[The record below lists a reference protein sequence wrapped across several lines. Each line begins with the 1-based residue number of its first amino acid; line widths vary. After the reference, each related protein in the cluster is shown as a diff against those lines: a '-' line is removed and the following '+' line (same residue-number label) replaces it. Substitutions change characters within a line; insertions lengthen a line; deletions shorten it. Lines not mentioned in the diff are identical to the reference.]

1 MRSPRFDAVWSTG
14 PAWPAAAAGIVAFS
28 FSATLYKLSGAPP
41 AVGSALRFAYATV
54 FLALLA
60 WRAGVLRP
68 GPGFAPAASAGV
80 LVGLEVVIWNEA
92 TGRIGAGPSTVI
104 VNTASLWVMLLTVV
118 VLRRP
123 VGLRPVAGAAV
134 VLCGLVL
141 LRGTGEHR
149 LEFAG
154 IALAVAAAALYG
166 AYILVFERAVSA
178 ARDGVSPVL
187 WSTVIAVPV
196 SAVCALPLGESWH
209 LGLGQHAWLALLGVG
224 VQACGWLLIA
234 RSLSSFSAVAVS
246 VLLLLQPALA
256 AVWGVAFLDETLI
269 AIQVAGI
276 AIVLF
281 GVTIARPRA
290 DRASGADERG

>member
-1 MRSPRFDAVWSTG
+1 MEEEGGRPRATG
-14 PAWPAAAAGIVAFS
+14 WAWAAAGAGIAAFS
-28 FSATLYKLSGAPP
+28 FSAALYKLSGAPP
-41 AVGSALRFAYATV
+41 AVGATFRFGYASL

-60 WRAGVLRP
+60 WRAGVLRA
-68 GPGFAPAASAGV
+68 GPGFRAAAAAGV

-104 VNTASLWVMLLTVV
+104 VNTASLWVMALSVV

-141 LRGTGEHR
+141 LRGTGNHR
-149 LEFAG
+149 LEVAG
-154 IALAVAAAALYG
+154 IALAVLAAAIYG
-166 AYILVFERAVSA
+166 AYLLVFERAVGT
-178 ARDGVSPVL
+178 ARDGISAVL
-187 WSTVIAVPV
+187 WSSVVAVPV
-196 SAVCALPLGESWH
+196 SAACAVALGESWD
-209 LGLGQHAWLALLGVG
+209 LRLGQHAWLALLGVG
-224 VQACGWLLIA
+224 VQACGWLLVA

-269 AIQVAGI
+269 AIQVVGI
-276 AIVLF
+276 AVVLL
-281 GVTIARPRA
+281 GVTIARPRP
-290 DRASGADERG
+290 DRGAAPR

>member
-1 MRSPRFDAVWSTG
+1 
-14 PAWPAAAAGIVAFS
+14 
-28 FSATLYKLSGAPP
+28 
-41 AVGSALRFAYATV
+41 VGSALRFGYAAL

-60 WRAGVLRP
+60 WRAGALRP
-68 GPGFAPAASAGV
+68 GPGFAPAAAAGV

-104 VNTASLWVMLLTVV
+104 VNTASLWVMALTVV

-134 VLCGLVL
+134 VICGLVL

-149 LEFAG
+149 LELTG
-154 IALAVAAAALYG
+154 IALAILAAALYG
-166 AYILVFERAVSA
+166 AYILIFARAVGA
-178 ARDGVSPVL
+178 ARDGISPVL
-187 WSTVIAVPV
+187 WSSAVAVPV
-196 SAVCALPLGESWH
+196 SAACAVVLGESWH

-276 AIVLF
+276 AIVLL
-281 GVTIARPRA
+281 GVTVARPRA
-290 DRASGADERG
+290 DRASRAS

>member
-1 MRSPRFDAVWSTG
+1 MDADGTSPRSTRL
-14 PAWPAAAAGIVAFS
+14 AWPAAVAGIIAFS

-54 FLALLA
+54 FLVLLA
-60 WRAGVLRP
+60 WRAGALRP

-104 VNTASLWVMLLTVV
+104 VNTASLWVMVLTVV

-123 VGLRPVAGAAV
+123 VGWRPVAGAVV
-134 VLCGLVL
+134 VLCGLAL
-141 LRGTGEHR
+141 LRGTGAHR
-149 LEFAG
+149 LELAG
-154 IALAVAAAALYG
+154 IALAIVAAAIYG

-187 WSTVIAVPV
+187 WSTAVAVPV
-196 SAVCALPLGESWH
+196 SAACAVALGESWH
-209 LGLGQHAWLALLGVG
+209 LELGQHAWLALLGVA

-276 AIVLF
+276 AIVLI

-290 DRASGADERG
+290 DRATGTG

>member
-1 MRSPRFDAVWSTG
+1 MEARDASLRSTG
-14 PAWPAAAAGIVAFS
+14 RPWPAAVAGIAAFS

-41 AVGSALRFAYATV
+41 AVGSALRFAYATL
-54 FLALLA
+54 FLAPLA
-60 WRAGVLRP
+60 WRAGALRP
-68 GPGFAPAASAGV
+68 GPGFAPAVSAGV

-92 TGRIGAGPSTVI
+92 TRRIGAGPSTVI

-123 VGLRPVAGAAV
+123 VGWRPVAGAVV
-134 VLCGLVL
+134 VLCGLAL
-141 LRGTGEHR
+141 LRGTGAHR
-149 LEFAG
+149 LELAG
-154 IALAVAAAALYG
+154 IGLAMLAAALYG
-166 AYILVFERAVSA
+166 AYILVFARAVGA

-187 WSTVIAVPV
+187 WSSAVAVPV
-196 SAVCALPLGESWH
+196 SAACALALDESWQ
-209 LGLGQHAWLALLGVG
+209 LGLGQQAWLALLGVG

-256 AVWGVAFLDETLI
+256 AFWGVAFLNETLI

-276 AIVLF
+276 AIVLL

-290 DRASGADERG
+290 DRGSETG

>member
-1 MRSPRFDAVWSTG
+1 MDTDCEGSRSAGR
-14 PAWPAAAAGIVAFS
+14 AWPAALAGIFAFS

-41 AVGSALRFAYATV
+41 AVGSAFRFAYAAL

-60 WRAGVLRP
+60 WRAGALRP
-68 GPGFAPAASAGV
+68 GPGFTPAATAGV

-123 VGLRPVAGAAV
+123 VGLRPVVGAAV
-134 VLCGLVL
+134 VLCGLLL
-141 LRGTGEHR
+141 LRGTGAHR

-154 IALAVAAAALYG
+154 IALAVLAAALYG
-166 AYILVFERAVSA
+166 AFILVFARAVSM
-178 ARDGVSPVL
+178 ARDGISPVL
-187 WSTVIAVPV
+187 WSSAVAVPV
-196 SAVCALPLGESWH
+196 SAACAIALGESWH
-209 LGLGQHAWLALLGVG
+209 LSLGQHAWLALLGVG

-276 AIVLF
+276 AIVLI
-281 GVTIARPRA
+281 GVTIARPGA
-290 DRASGADERG
+290 DRATGAG

>member
-1 MRSPRFDAVWSTG
+1 MDAEPALSRSTG
-14 PAWPAAAAGIVAFS
+14 LAWPTAVTGIVAFS
-28 FSATLYKLSGAPP
+28 FSAMLYKLSGAPP
-41 AVGSALRFAYATV
+41 AVGAALRFTYAAL

-60 WRAGVLRP
+60 WRAGAMRP
-68 GPGFAPAASAGV
+68 GPGFGAAAAAGAI
-80 LVGLEVVIWNEA
+80 VGIELVIWNES

-104 VNTASLWVMLLTVV
+104 VNTASLWVMALTVV

-134 VLCGLVL
+134 VIGGLVL

-149 LEFAG
+149 LELAG
-154 IALAVAAAALYG
+154 VALAILAAALYG
-166 AYILVFERAVSA
+166 AFILVFARAVEA
-178 ARDGVSPVL
+178 ARDGIAPVL
-187 WSTVIAVPV
+187 WSTVVAAPV
-196 SAVCALPLGESWH
+196 SAACAVLLGESWQ
-209 LGLGQHAWLALLGVG
+209 LGLGQHAWLALLGVA
-224 VQACGWLLIA
+224 VQGCGWLLIA

-269 AIQVAGI
+269 AIQLAGI
-276 AIVLF
+276 AVVLI

-290 DRASGADERG
+290 TRASGAA